1 MAFPGRGSAEQGF
14 IAGAAGRIEALIDAP
29 ESGAAPRGIALVAHP
44 HPLYGGSLDNKVAQT
59 LARTFAELGYVALR
73 PNFRG
78 VGETEGVHDKG
89 EGETADMLAVLDY
102 AQQRYGALPV
112 VLAGFSFGAWVQT
125 RVARQLTAQGTP
137 PERMVLVGLAVGRV
151 TADRNYDT
159 GGVPANTILIHG
171 DQDETVPIANV
182 LAWAD
187 TQQLKVNVIAEA
199 DHFFHRRLG
208 EIKILIKNQWQ

>member
-1 MAFPGRGSAEQGF
+1 MAFPGRGSAGQVF
-14 IAGAAGRIEALIDAP
+14 IAGAAGRIETLIDAP
-29 ESGAAPRGIALVAHP
+29 ESGASPRGIALATHP
-44 HPLYGGSLDNKVAQT
+44 HPLYGGTLDNKVVQT

-78 VGETEGVHDKG
+78 VGETEGTHDKG

-102 AQQRYGALPV
+102 AQQHYGPLPV

-125 RVARQLTAQGTP
+125 RVARQLIAQGTP

-151 TADRNYDT
+151 TADRNYET
-159 GGVPANTILIHG
+159 ASVPANTILIHG
-171 DQDETVPIANV
+171 DRDETVPIANV
-182 LAWAD
+182 LAWAE

-208 EIKILIKNQWQ
+208 EIKTLIKSQWQ